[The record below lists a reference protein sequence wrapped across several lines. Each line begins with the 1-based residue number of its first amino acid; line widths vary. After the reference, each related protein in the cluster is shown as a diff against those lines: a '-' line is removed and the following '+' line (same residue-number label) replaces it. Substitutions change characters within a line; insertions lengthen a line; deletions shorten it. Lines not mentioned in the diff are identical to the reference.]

1 MNYQERIEKLSDVLQ
16 RFLAIEQVKMV
27 ELMRKDIPNTPGI
40 YAIYVPN
47 SQKPLYIGST
57 NNLRRR
63 IYTNHLKGNREAST
77 LRRKLFKKLKDERSI
92 TEFLETCLVRFI
104 SLESMSEKEIKA
116 VEHFF
121 IAILEPKMN
130 D

>member
-1 MNYQERIEKLSDVLQ
+1 MNYQERIERLSDVLQ